1 MAGLPLFPA
10 ARIVISL
17 TPKYNTIPIK
27 TENMGRLLKESP
39 TKIITNKEGIPIRFT
54 SVLEDLSAVI
64 SALNQGG
71 KFTGTSDPLPK
82 GMMIYSLRIK
92 KLGRICYLIIQNIVG
107 NLYQVQDVY
116 IAILGKVSST
126 FISWN
131 TDFKNIISYLY

>member
-54 SVLEDLSAVI
+54 SVLEDLSAII